1 MGTTGTIILVI
12 VLCAFSFGW
21 YLMQQK
27 KTASVTKNFN
37 VINQK
42 ENTSIYFK
50 ELLNGKFSFLKDEMK
65 NAPVDA
71 FSEGRIPTT
80 TGDKAKALAT
90 DMAKSAAW
98 RLVGV
103 KARYTR
109 EDAVCYFVLSGDE
122 LHFLTYFEDKIESHI
137 IFNNDQVRSATIS
150 QIENSKTQKKFGA
163 GDHNEY
169 ELTFTLK
176 GEPTALIL
184 KDYITEVVGQGIP
197 NAMST
202 EYNKDLVKQNLI
214 GLHFKQVLGEK
225 YHHLKIGL

>member
-1 MGTTGTIILVI
+1 MGTIGTIILVI

-21 YLMQQK
+21 YFMQQK
-27 KTASVTKNFN
+27 KTANVTKDFN

-50 ELLNGKFSFLKDEMK
+50 ELLNGKFSFLKNEMK
-65 NAPVDA
+65 NAPIDA
-71 FSEGRIPTT
+71 FSAGRIPNSL
-80 TGDKAKALAT
+80 GDKAKALAT
-90 DMAKSAAW
+90 DVAKSAAW

-109 EDAVCYFVLSGDE
+109 EDAMCYFVLSGDD
-122 LHFLTYFEDKIESHI
+122 LHFLTYFEDKIDSHTLFTKDKI
-137 IFNNDQVRSATIS
+137 NGATIS
-150 QIENSKTQKKFGA
+150 QIESAKTEKKFGA
-163 GDHNEY
+163 GVHNEY
-169 ELTFTLK
+169 QLTFTMK
-176 GEPTALIL
+176 GEPIVLIL

-214 GLHFKQVLGEK
+214 GLHFKRMLGEK